1 MHTQFLYSVVVVV
14 YVLDQQCQE
23 IVFATVVLV
32 VDVFVYSSRVGGF
45 SRCSPA
51 LPIRRTSNIVAWIV
65 SGYILLL

>member
-32 VDVFVYSSRVGGF
+32 VDVFVYSSRVGSF
-45 SRCSPA
+45 SRCKPE
-51 LPIRRTSNIVAWIV
+51 LPIGRTSNIVAWIV